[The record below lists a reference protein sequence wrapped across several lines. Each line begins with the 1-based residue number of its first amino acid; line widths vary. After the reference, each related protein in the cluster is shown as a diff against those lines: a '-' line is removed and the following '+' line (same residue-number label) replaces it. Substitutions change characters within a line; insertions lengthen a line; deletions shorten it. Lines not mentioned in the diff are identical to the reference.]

1 MEYESAA
8 SKRVSDYCNK
18 QFGDKDVEL
27 KQIVHMDLAL
37 DPDDPDDQEKKQKI
51 LDKMAK
57 EHRKDAELL
66 RSMSFLVL
74 DGSGNLV
81 PYKI

>member
-8 SKRVSDYCNK
+8 SQRVSDYCNK